1 MAKKQT
7 PAAKPVTK
15 PVVKPAAK
23 VVAKTAKKTAVKP
36 APKPLAKTAAKP
48 LPNSGKSAAS
58 NKVAKKS
65 SSKKIPV
72 KTKIAAQL
80 VAPLRQVPDRTPAT
94 PATKDVAPV
103 SVPPVSPAP
112 PVTQAADVP
121 GTASL
126 YGPTHR
132 VEITLD
138 TPATSHLQS
147 EWLLTNGSGAYA
159 MGTLPGVNTRRY
171 HGLLVAA
178 TRPPV
183 GRIVALNQMLEHLT
197 LHHSPAATSAH
208 EPTQTLELSS
218 IMFQGE
224 RGHVLHPR
232 GHELLQRFDKG
243 LTARWTY
250 TWGPLRVT
258 RELFLHWK
266 EQAAT
271 LQYRIDLP
279 PNQGHSA
286 TLRLSPMLTL
296 RDFHGMARNNSG
308 APIRVEERDEHI
320 VVRRGELAVTLAC
333 PGGIWKVAEHA
344 WWYNAFYPV
353 DAERGQ
359 EATEDYFVPGGF
371 AVTVPAGA
379 KGDQQVISVTV
390 ALGDSP
396 ADEEGWPTD
405 DRERHLVSVSLPPE
419 SEGAKRSATD
429 PAVWRALALAADDFV
444 VDRTIHHRELR
455 TIMAGYPWFA
465 DWGRDTFIALPG
477 IMLCTGRFDDARATL
492 RLYAESIRDGLVP
505 NRFDDYDERAAHYNT
520 VDASLWFIRAA
531 LEYVRLADD
540 AACFEDWLGE
550 ACMKIMSAYIKGT
563 AGGIRMAGDGLI
575 TAGDWSTQ
583 LTWMDAAANGVVFT
597 PRPGKAVEINALWY
611 AALVGLSEKIRACP
625 ALDQTAADHYDR
637 LADRVR
643 RSFGKVFWDE
653 SRNYCAD
660 SVWSDQAASA
670 VENGGNGQN
679 PAQVDV
685 TLRPNQIFAASLPV
699 SPLPRTKQVQIVAA
713 VRQHLLTPFGLRTLP
728 PGDWR
733 YHAHYYGPAFQ
744 RDEAY
749 HQGTVWPW
757 LIGPYAE
764 AVLRCG
770 EFSDDARR
778 EARAALQPL
787 IDDLMGSGLGQL
799 HEIHE
804 ADWPHRAVGTPAQAW
819 SVAEVIRVLSLIE
832 S

>member
-1 MAKKQT
+1 MT
-7 PAAKPVTK
+7 PRGDCS
-15 PVVKPAAK
+15 
-23 VVAKTAKKTAVKP
+23 VAKRKALVKKK
-36 APKPLAKTAAKP
+36 
-48 LPNSGKSAAS
+48 
-58 NKVAKKS
+58 
-65 SSKKIPV
+65 
-72 KTKIAAQL
+72 
-80 VAPLRQVPDRTPAT
+80 
-94 PATKDVAPV
+94 PATKQAPVIKKAPVTTKAPVASTPPVAPV
-103 SVPPVSPAP
+103 KVPPTFP
-112 PVTQAADVP
+112 PLDHQ
-121 GTASL
+121 
-126 YGPTHR
+126 THR

-138 TPATSHLQS
+138 TPATAHLHS
-147 EWLLTNGSGAYA
+147 EWLLTNGSGAYSL
-159 MGTLPGVNTRRY
+159 GTLPAVNTRRY

-183 GRIVALNQMLEHLT
+183 GRIVALNQMLETLT
-197 LHHSPAATSAH
+197 LHHGPKAGGGYSPNEAA
-208 EPTQTLELSS
+208 QTLDLTSL
-218 IMFQGE
+218 MFQGDH
-224 RGHVLHPR
+224 GPVLHPR
-232 GHELLQRFDKG
+232 GHELLQRFEKG

-250 TWGPLRVT
+250 AWGPVRVT

-271 LQYRIDLP
+271 LQYRVTLP
-279 PNQGHSA
+279 PEHGHSA

-296 RDFHGMARNNSG
+296 RDFHGMVKNNSG
-308 APIRVEERDEHI
+308 APLRVEQHEGHVI
-320 VVRRGELAVTLAC
+320 VRRGELAVTLAC
-333 PGGIWKVAEHA
+333 PQGLWKVADHA
-344 WWYNAFYPV
+344 WWYNAFYAV

-359 EATEDYFVPGGF
+359 EACEDYFVPGGF
-371 AVTVPAGA
+371 EVTVPSG
-379 KGDQQVISVTV
+379 GDEQVVSFSV

-396 ADEEGWPTD
+396 ADDEGWPTD
-405 DRERHLVSVSLPPE
+405 DRERHLAQVALPASVPSIE
-419 SEGAKRSATD
+419 DKRSHTD
-429 PAVWRALALAADDFV
+429 PAVWRALTIAADDFV

-455 TIMAGYPWFA
+455 TILAGYPWFA

-477 IMLCTGRFDDARATL
+477 LLLCTGRFADARDTL

-531 LEYVRLADD
+531 LEYVRQSEDT
-540 AACFEDWLGE
+540 ACFEDWLGE

-563 AGGIRMAGDGLI
+563 GGGIRMAGDGLI
-575 TAGDWSTQ
+575 TAGDWTTQ

-611 AALVGLSEKIRACP
+611 AALVGLAEQIRDCP
-625 ALDQTAADHYDR
+625 ALDQSVADHYDR

-643 RSFGKVFWDE
+643 RSYAKVFWDE
-653 SRNYCAD
+653 ANNHCVD
-660 SVWSDQAASA
+660 SVWSQ
-670 VENGGNGQN
+670 GNGATGSDKDPGTQA
-679 PAQVDV
+679 PSAAQVDA

-699 SPLPRTKQVQIVAA
+699 SPLPRTKQVQIIAA
-713 VRQHLLTPFGLRTLP
+713 VKQHLLTPFGLRTLP

-733 YHAHYYGPAFQ
+733 YHPHYHGPAFQ

-770 EFSDDARR
+770 DFSAEARR
-778 EARAALQPL
+778 EARAAIQPL
-787 IDDLMGSGLGQL
+787 LDDLMGPGLGQL

-819 SVAEVIRVLSLIE
+819 SVAEVVRVLTLIE